1 MKKYQLL
8 AILAGG
14 LLTLT
19 CNAATTDNATAATT
33 APVVAQADSTS
44 TAPAMRPVKKIK
56 KAYRRRARKVRK
68 NRKNTGE

>member
-19 CNAATTDNATAATT
+19 CNAATTENATTTAT
-33 APVVAQADSTS
+33 APVVAQADTTS
-44 TAPAMRPVKKIK
+44 TAPAVSSVKKSK
-56 KAYRRRARKVRK
+56 KAYRHHAKKMRKIRK
-68 NRKNTGE
+68 NKK